1 MDGKNIKD
9 LYEKMFNE
17 TYDMWKVEKTM
28 TPDLYDKLLHKYIK

>member
-17 TYDMWKVEKTM
+17 TYDMSKVKQTM
-28 TPDLYDKLLHKYIK
+28 HPDLYDKLLHKYIK